1 MKEEVKDKYNG
12 LILALDPFDLTY
24 EAGKYFLQSKKEIDL
39 DSIESISAHTKKK
52 TGKKRSFFKIEK
64 KIQNVL
70 KSKTTN
76 IIVDFNCAESGSI
89 KSFAIKKIIKP
100 R

>member
-39 DSIESISAHTKKK
+39 DSIESISGHTKKK
-52 TGKKRSFFKIEK
+52 QEK
-64 KIQNVL
+64 KEVFL
-70 KSKTTN
+70 RLRKR
-76 IIVDFNCAESGSI
+76 FRM
-89 KSFAIKKIIKP
+89 F
-100 R
+100 

>member
-39 DSIESISAHTKKK
+39 DSIESISAHTQKNRKKK
-52 TGKKRSFFKIEK
+52 KFF
-64 KIQNVL
+64 
-70 KSKTTN
+70 
-76 IIVDFNCAESGSI
+76 
-89 KSFAIKKIIKP
+89 
-100 R
+100 